1 MFGSQAAAFI
11 EQPKVGRTAGK
22 TDSENRFK
30 TLEVVGFKREGVLKD
45 ISFDLWDGEILGIA
59 GLAGAGRTELM
70 RALMGIDKLD
80 SGSINIFG
88 KIEKIGHPQKA
99 YELGIAMVPE
109 DRKILGILSEFSIEK
124 SVSISKL
131 VNVLKSGWLSAK
143 KEKDLASEFISKF
156 SIKTPNSREKIRN
169 LSGGNQQKVIISRC
183 LNTNPRILIFDEP
196 TRGVDVGAKAAVHN
210 IIRALAQEGVAV
222 LVISSDLPEVM
233 ALADRVLVMREGR
246 QAGILDIS
254 EATQEKVNLNIVNAS
269 ISGDTTSGGASRL
282 PTLLKTHQPQ
292 LLVIELGGN
301 DALRGLNLGMT
312 EKNLTAMATAGQKS
326 GAKVLIIS
334 MQVPPNYGDSYRKQM
349 DATYQQVSKATG
361 AQLNVQF
368 LKGVADDPDPLK
380 WFQADRIHPNEKAQA
395 IMMNNVWPQMKKML
409 GH

>member
-1 MFGSQAAAFI
+1 MRRPHF
-11 EQPKVGRTAGK
+11 
-22 TDSENRFK
+22 NR
-30 TLEVVGFKREGVLKD
+30 L
-45 ISFDLWDGEILGIA
+45 ILGLWVGGICSPW
-59 GLAGAGRTELM
+59 LALANTAVTPVATPQTTKPTVLIVG
-70 RALMGIDKLD
+70 D
-80 SGSINIFG
+80 S
-88 KIEKIGHPQKA
+88 
-99 YELGIAMVPE
+99 
-109 DRKILGILSEFSIEK
+109 
-124 SVSISKL
+124 
-131 VNVLKSGWLSAK
+131 LSA
-143 KEKDLASEFISKF
+143 EYGL
-156 SIKTPNSREKIRN
+156 SRGTGWVQ
-169 LSGGNQQKVIISRC
+169 LMNQK
-183 LNTNPRILIFDEP
+183 
-196 TRGVDVGAKAAVHN
+196 
-210 IIRALAQEGVAV
+210 
-222 LVISSDLPEVM
+222 
-233 ALADRVLVMREGR
+233 
-246 QAGILDIS
+246 
-254 EATQEKVNLNIVNAS
+254 ATQEKVNINIVNAS

-334 MQVPPNYGDSYRKQM
+334 MQVPPNYGDNYRKQM